1 MAVFMLFDMFS
12 YVTTLMSFIPGK
24 WNPFC
29 TENPYL
35 ISFDIKIDTTALN
48 ASVKY
53 FFSLCLANITVD
65 AKIIGII

>member
-1 MAVFMLFDMFS
+1 
-12 YVTTLMSFIPGK
+12 MSFIPGK

>member
-1 MAVFMLFDMFS
+1 MLALKNSNVPCMAVFMLFDMFS

-53 FFSLCLANITVD
+53 FFLYV
-65 AKIIGII
+65 